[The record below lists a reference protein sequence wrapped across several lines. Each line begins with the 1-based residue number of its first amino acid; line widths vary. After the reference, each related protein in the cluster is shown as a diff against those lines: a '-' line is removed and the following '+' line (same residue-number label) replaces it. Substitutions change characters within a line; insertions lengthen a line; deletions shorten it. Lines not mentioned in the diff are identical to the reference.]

1 MNRSHFMVAVL
12 PLLALTACE
21 LGQKTVQQTGYR
33 GTGLEQIYDTSSRAK
48 AAAIPAP
55 PYPLPPDTGPTA
67 RETYQNVQVLGD
79 MSAERFN
86 HLMASITQWVAPE
99 QGCTYCHNPANM
111 ADDSKYTMKVARSM
125 LRMTRDINGT
135 WASHVQQTG
144 VTCYTCHRG
153 KNVPKYVWAAQG
165 EGNRLSVRGQ
175 KRGQN
180 TPDPNVGY
188 ASLPYAV
195 FQDYFA
201 GDPKVVRVASSSAYP
216 GANPLTTRHAE
227 DSYGVMTHVSQ
238 ALGVNCTYCHN
249 SQSFRSWSL
258 SRGQRATAWYGIR
271 MVRDINQ
278 NHIAPLEPI
287 FPPNRLGKEGDPW
300 KVNCL
305 TCHQGLAKPLGG
317 KSMLADYPYLRVAA
331 ARASVVPGE
340 AAVPAAL
347 ARPEAMAPRIS
358 PPNAR
363 DAGPGNRSP
372 EPVQPGR

>member
-1 MNRSHFMVAVL
+1 MHRTHIVIAAL

-33 GTGLEQIYDTSSRAK
+33 GTGMEQVYDTSARKVAGD
-48 AAAIPAP
+48 IPAP
-55 PYPLPPDTGPTA
+55 PYPLPPDTGPSA

-86 HLMASITQWVAPE
+86 HLMASITAWVSPE
-99 QGCTYCHNPANM
+99 QGCNYCHDPNNM
-111 ADDSKYTMKVARSM
+111 AADTVYTKQVARSM
-125 LRMTRDINGT
+125 LRMTRSINAT
-135 WASHVQQTG
+135 WSSHVQQTG

-153 KNVPKYVWAAQG
+153 KNVPENVWAAEG
-165 EGNRLSVRGQ
+165 EGKRMSIRGQ

-180 TPDPNVGY
+180 TPDGNVGY
-188 ASLPYAV
+188 ASLPYAS

-227 DSYGVMTHVSQ
+227 DSYGVMMHVSQ

-258 SRGQRATAWYGIR
+258 SRAQRATAWYGIR

-278 NHIAPLEPI
+278 AWIAPLEPV
-287 FPPNRLGKEGDPW
+287 FPAHRLGKEGDPY

-317 KSMLADYPYLRVAA
+317 KSMLADYPYLRVANA
-331 ARASVVPGE
+331 PVRAVAGE
-340 AAVPAAL
+340 AGVPAAL
-347 ARPEAMAPRIS
+347 AQPEAMAPKIA
-358 PPNAR
+358 PPNALP
-363 DAGPGNRSP
+363 AEEGTQ
-372 EPVQPGR
+372 PVAK